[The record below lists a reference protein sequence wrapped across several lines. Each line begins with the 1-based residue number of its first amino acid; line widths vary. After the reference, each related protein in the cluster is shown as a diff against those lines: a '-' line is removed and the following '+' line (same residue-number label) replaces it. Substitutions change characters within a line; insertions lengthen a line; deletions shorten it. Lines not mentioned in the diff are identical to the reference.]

1 MKKTS
6 RIILLLT
13 LFSLPFSLFAGDQ
26 SEVWTRLYRRAIS
39 FEQKEM
45 ILNNIVKLD
54 DRAFEPVLIEALEE
68 MNGDLQKFRGDVV
81 LMMQW
86 IKMTRMIVKELG
98 ELKSLDAEDQIFFV
112 ATHTDD
118 SLLVAD
124 ALIALGNIRSVK
136 YAPEVATILR
146 NLNFN
151 TQQINRDNAEIEAYG
166 AVMALQKM
174 REPIGF
180 EPVFYSYIGWYSKRT
195 KNLAGE
201 ALKYITED
209 PTEPIL
215 AIVKEADYDVKKT
228 ALFVEKES
236 SAPADNKNKIAVL
249 ALEEGLKYQTA
260 DKIEQDEL
268 SKLRIEAMKVLIE
281 NKANDD
287 AASPFLSE
295 IIKRDYDVNET
306 LYSLYALGVI
316 GSDKAV
322 DILSTRLALF
332 NKRQQEGIAASQKE
346 LGYIKQIIK
355 SIGMSGNKSG
365 SGVLAEV
372 QFSDYTPAINRLAR
386 ESAAQLGK

>member
-332 NKRQQEGIAASQKE
+332 NKRQQEGITASQKE

-386 ESAAQLGK
+386 ESAN